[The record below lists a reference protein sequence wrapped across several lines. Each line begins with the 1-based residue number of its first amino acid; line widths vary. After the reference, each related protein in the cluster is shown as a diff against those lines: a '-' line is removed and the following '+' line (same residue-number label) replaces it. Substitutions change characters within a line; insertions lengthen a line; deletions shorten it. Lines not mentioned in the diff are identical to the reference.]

1 MVKEVENEMPRHLA
15 RWEGT
20 NSYLGS
26 MDKWKSN
33 VERLKTKLANRYNYA
48 IENAKTEFNLT
59 DAEYKK
65 YFGGLK

>member
-1 MVKEVENEMPRHLA
+1 MPRHLE

-33 VERLKTKLANRYNYA
+33 VERLKTKLANRYYYA
-48 IENAKTEFNLT
+48 IDNAKTEFNLT
-59 DAEYKK
+59 DAEYNK

>member
-1 MVKEVENEMPRHLA
+1 MVKEVENEMPRHLE
-15 RWEGT
+15 RWAGT

-26 MDKWKSN
+26 MNTWKNN
-33 VERLKTKLANRYNYA
+33 VERLKTKLKDRYNYA
-48 IENAKTEFNLT
+48 IDNAKEEFNLT